1 MRCFWSPLL
10 IPVVLLFVC
19 TNGGTARAQGLPG
32 VPAPT
37 ASALALPAGV
47 REEGP
52 YLTAPIWL
60 DGVALFR
67 IATPATVTGDQMS
80 VEARA
85 QFIEAALAQLEAL
98 HGTQADSGTLYDPKT
113 LRVKVQTDGPQALLL
128 AVDAHHPNA
137 LPILTVTAADAKYQ
151 SEPTSTLAQQWQ
163 STLQTALV
171 QGLVK
176 RQPATLA
183 RNLRDLWHAAI
194 VFALITVVLIVMLRA
209 LRKRETMLIEQVEAD
224 ERAIDEAQSRR
235 EESEAASARHRLRF
249 MGLAIRA
256 ADPAMNLAI
265 VRSTRGLMIWA
276 IVLLWFGALVWALS
290 LFPQTTPLGEIIF
303 HRATRI
309 AFTWIA
315 AALLVRIVAIAVGQ
329 FARSYGTH
337 TRGIRGEE
345 NARRLLR
352 VPTVAQ
358 TVVAIATFVVYFVA
372 ILTTLSLTGI
382 STGSVLT
389 IGGLVALAV
398 SLAAQNLVRDF
409 LNGFLVLTE
418 DQYVVGDYVIIGSR
432 SGLVEHMS
440 LRSVQLRDNAGN
452 LVTIPHSLA
461 SDVVNCSRSWSR
473 VDYRIAIDAAAD
485 SERAMQILRRTVDEL
500 AADRDW
506 RGAITEPVEWVGI
519 DAVSADGIVLRA
531 SVKTA
536 PLRQFEVKREINAR
550 MVEALRRAEIGLGSH
565 DAYAV

>member
-1 MRCFWSPLL
+1 MLL
-10 IPVVLLFVC
+10 VC
-19 TNGGTARAQGLPG
+19 TTGGTARAQGLPG
-32 VPAPT
+32 VPAPS

-47 REEGP
+47 RQEGL

-98 HGTQADSGTLYDPKT
+98 RGTQADSGTVYDPKT
-113 LRVKVQTDGPQALLL
+113 LRVKVQPDGPQAILL
-128 AVDAHHPNA
+128 AVDAHHPNPI
-137 LPILTVTAADAKYQ
+137 PILTVTSADAKYQ
-151 SEPTSTLAQQWQ
+151 SEPTSALAQQWQ
-163 STLQTALV
+163 TTLQNAVV

-194 VFALITVVLIVMLRA
+194 VFALITIVLAVMLRA
-209 LRKRETMLIEQVEAD
+209 LRKRETMLLEQVEAD
-224 ERAIDEAQSRR
+224 ERAIDEAQAQR
-235 EESEAASARHRLRF
+235 EESEVVSASRRLRF
-249 MGLAIRA
+249 MGLVIRA
-256 ADPAMNLAI
+256 ADPAMSLAI
-265 VRSTRGLMIWA
+265 VRSTRGLMFWA

-290 LFPQTTPLGEIIF
+290 LFPQTTPLGAIIF
-303 HRATRI
+303 HRVTRI

-315 AALLVRIVAIAVGQ
+315 AALLVRIVAIGVGQ
-329 FARSYGTH
+329 FARSYRSH
-337 TRGIRGEE
+337 NRGRGEE
-345 NARRLLR
+345 NARRLVR
-352 VPTVAQ
+352 VPTVAH
-358 TVVAIATFVVYFVA
+358 TVVAIAAFVVYFVA
-372 ILTTLSLTGI
+372 ILTTLSLMGI

-389 IGGLVALAV
+389 IGGLVALAI

-409 LNGFLVLTE
+409 LNGFLVLIE

-432 SGLVEHMS
+432 SGIVERMS
-440 LRSVQLRDNAGN
+440 LRSAQLRDNAGN
-452 LVTIPHSLA
+452 LVTIPNSLA
-461 SDVVNCSRSWSR
+461 TEVVNCSRNWSR
-473 VDYRIAIDAAAD
+473 VDYRIAIDAKAD
-485 SERAMQILRRTVDEL
+485 SERAMDILRRTLDEL
-500 AADRDW
+500 AADRGW
-506 RGAITEPVEWVGI
+506 HGAITEPLEWIGI

-550 MVEALRRAEIGLGSH
+550 MVQALRHAGIALGTH

>member
-1 MRCFWSPLL
+1 M
-10 IPVVLLFVC
+10 
-19 TNGGTARAQGLPG
+19 ARAQGLPE
-32 VPAPT
+32 VPAAS

-47 REEGP
+47 RQEGL

-60 DGVALFR
+60 DGVPLFR
-67 IATPATVTGDQMS
+67 IATPASVTGDQMS

-85 QFIEAALAQLEAL
+85 QFIEAALTQLEAWR
-98 HGTQADSGTLYDPKT
+98 GSGPDSGTVYDPKT
-113 LRVKVQTDGPQALLL
+113 LRVKVQPDGRQAILL
-128 AVDAHHPNA
+128 ATDARHTNPI
-137 LPILTVTAADAKYQ
+137 PILTVTSADAKYQ
-151 SEPTSTLAQQWQ
+151 GEPTSALAQQWQ
-163 STLQTALV
+163 TTLQSALV

-194 VFALITVVLIVMLRA
+194 IFALITIVLIVLLRS
-209 LRKRETMLIEQVEAD
+209 LRKRETVLVEQVEAD
-224 ERAIDEAQSRR
+224 ERAVDEAQARR
-235 EESEAASARHRLRF
+235 EASEAASASRRLHF

-256 ADPAMNLAI
+256 ADPAMSLAI
-265 VRSTRGLMIWA
+265 LRSTRGLMIWA

-315 AALLVRIVAIAVGQ
+315 AALLIRIVAIGVGQ
-329 FARSYGTH
+329 FARSYRTH
-337 TRGIRGEE
+337 SRGLRGEE

-358 TVVAIATFVVYFVA
+358 TVVAIASFVIFFVA
-372 ILTTLSLTGI
+372 ILTTLSLMGI

-418 DQYVVGDYVIIGSR
+418 DQYVVGDHIMIGNR

-440 LRSVQLRDNAGN
+440 LRSVQLRDAAGN

-461 SDVVNCSRSWSR
+461 SDVVNCSRNWSR
-473 VDYRIAIDAAAD
+473 VDYRIAVEAGAD
-485 SERAMQILRRTVDEL
+485 SERAMDVLRRTVDEL
-500 AADRDW
+500 AADPQW
-506 RGAITEPVEWVGI
+506 RGAITERVEWVGVE
-519 DAVSADGIVLRA
+519 AVSADGIVLRA
-531 SVKTA
+531 SIKTA

-550 MVEALRRAEIGLGSH
+550 MIEALRRAGIGLGNH